1 MAATYNGRGRVRR
14 TTRNIMISKRIDRKP
29 ENDNYGALA
38 NYVRDAK
45 HTYGHG
51 QLADYIGDTLHGG
64 EKVLYSWHAGC
75 LSDDY
80 DLALREVQATQ
91 TLNTRSRKEKTYHLV
106 ISFRPEDE
114 DKLTEEVFRDIE
126 LSFAKALGF
135 EEHQRHCGVHKNT
148 DNLHI
153 HVAYNMIHPVTLA
166 RHEPYRDFRARDKVC
181 REMERKYGLS
191 MDNGREQ
198 ERGAARTS
206 SRAQA
211 MEAQTGQESFISYVQ
226 RQIQEI
232 QAGDWQ
238 TFHTELA
245 RKGIGYR
252 LRGNGAIFT
261 KLNGKTNCKASR
273 VGREFSRAALERKY
287 GSFQD
292 SRQAP
297 DQVKAE
303 QTYDKAPRQ
312 ASARRSEHWQRY
324 KEIRETRKKEYEA
337 LNADIGD
344 NYVQL
349 RARFRQDYGE
359 ISTALL
365 TRKDRA
371 RLYSELKF
379 HKKQAFRKLRAESYG
394 AREALM
400 ERYPATWTQYLQRE
414 AEKGDETALELLRAQ
429 AAREAME
436 KDMPLKSRASVK
448 EALKKLAAMN
458 EAWKA
463 SESWISK
470 KGTVVVRLNCG
481 ELREYED
488 SIFLRPAAPDTKET
502 LSQAALQF
510 AEIRWGQEQA
520 LAQKK
525 ENSIARVPEPA
536 PELARAERVR

>member
-1 MAATYNGRGRVRR
+1 
-14 TTRNIMISKRIDRKP
+14 MISKRIDRKP

-45 HTYGHG
+45 RGHG
-51 QLADYIGDTLHGG
+51 QLADYIDDKLHDG

-75 LSDDY
+75 LADDY
-80 DLALREVQATQ
+80 NLALKEVQATQ
-91 TLNTRSRKEKTYHLV
+91 TLNTRSKKEKTYHLV

-153 HVAYNMIHPVTLA
+153 HVAYNMIHPVTLT
-166 RHEPYRDFRARDKVC
+166 RHEPYRDFLARDKVC
-181 REMERKYGLS
+181 RDIERKYGLV

-198 ERGAARTS
+198 ERRTTRTS

-226 RQIQEI
+226 RQVQDI

-238 TFHTELA
+238 SFHAELA
-245 RKGIGYR
+245 RKGIVYR

-261 KLNGKTNCKASR
+261 ELNGKTNCKASR
-273 VGREFSRAALERKY
+273 VGRKFSRAAMERIY
-287 GSFQD
+287 GKFQEVQ
-292 SRQAP
+292 QAP
-297 DQVKAE
+297 GQVKAE

-312 ASARRSEHWQRY
+312 PAANKSKHWQRY
-324 KEIRETRKKEYEA
+324 KEIREIRKKEYEA
-337 LNADIGD
+337 LNAEIRD
-344 NYVQL
+344 NYAQL
-349 RARFRQDYGE
+349 RAKFRQDYGK
-359 ISTALL
+359 IRVALL
-365 TRKDRA
+365 TKKDRT
-371 RLYSELKF
+371 RLYNELKL
-379 HKKQAFRKLRAESYG
+379 HRKQAFKKLRAESYD
-394 AREALM
+394 ARGGLM
-400 ERYPATWTQYLQRE
+400 ARYPATWTQYLQRE

-429 AAREAME
+429 AARKTME

-448 EALKKLAAMN
+448 EALKKLAARN
-458 EAWKA
+458 EHWRAA
-463 SESWISK
+463 ESWISK

-481 ELREYED
+481 VLREYED
-488 SIFLRPAAPDTKET
+488 TIFLRPAAPDTRET
-502 LSQAALQF
+502 LSRAALQF

-520 LAQKK
+520 LAKK
-525 ENSIARVPEPA
+525 QGNGIARVPESA
-536 PELARAERVR
+536 FKLARAERVR